1 MAVTAGIDNSMK
13 LDFDQPSTRLTIS
26 GYSVDGINLGGRLL
40 DEPFVVSENDILVDL
55 LPRSVAAIEI
65 VHIEKLV
72 ALRQSIIL
80 IGTGATQIFLDGHIL
95 LPALEAHI
103 GVEIMSTPAA
113 CRSFNVLVAEN
124 RAVTGAFYMP

>member
-1 MAVTAGIDNSMK
+1 MAVTAGIGNSMK

-26 GYSVDGINLGGRLL
+26 GYSVDGINIGGRLL
-40 DEPFVVSENDILVDL
+40 VEPFVVSENDILVDL

-80 IGTGATQIFLDGHIL
+80 IGTGVTQIFLDGHIL